1 MVDFEKAIEDVTL
14 GLGTLPEQKPKN
26 LFDILG
32 VRNKETINSKI
43 LGYFLD
49 VNETHGLQSL
59 FFDSLKTIIEEKS
72 YSSTEFLECFN
83 GEFKV
88 INEDTTNFAENETKK
103 RIDISLIGNDKWG
116 IIIENKLYHDVVN
129 PLKAYW
135 EHTQKTCG
143 DSIIGIL
150 LTLFN
155 LNLKDDKQEI
165 EVKGRKVTYLNITHK
180 EWIDEIQK
188 QLNIG
193 DIQNI
198 EGLVYLKEYIK
209 TIQSHYN
216 SKMEASTY
224 NNLALSITK
233 HSEEIYEILNKITQT
248 SKFIEQQINE
258 AFASFGFEKKGSW
271 YTNPEA
277 SYPVYFYVISA
288 SEILKRNE
296 IKFTLE
302 VRKEINKKLRATDKQ
317 NSIASHFDP
326 LIIDRKSIYVG
337 SKSGKNYTHI
347 VIANIKN
354 IFTEGSDF
362 KTVLT
367 EVLNNNYMG
376 ENGLVKQ
383 TEKFIESL
391 NLLQTN

>member
-1 MVDFEKAIEDVTL
+1 MVELELAIEKVAS
-14 GLGTLPEQKPKN
+14 GLSVLPEQKPKN

-59 FFDSLKTIIEEKS
+59 FFDSLKTIIEGKGYADNNTLDS
-72 YSSTEFLECFN
+72 FSGDFQ
-83 GEFKV
+83 V
-88 INEDTTNFAENETKK
+88 ITEDTTAFAESETKK
-103 RIDISLIGNDKWG
+103 RIDISLLGGDNWG
-116 IIIENKLYHDVVN
+116 IIIENKLYHKVAN

-135 EHTQKTCG
+135 EHTQKICG
-143 DSIIGIL
+143 DNIIGVL
-150 LTLFN
+150 LTLFTLN
-155 LNLKDDKQEI
+155 LNDDKHEVT
-165 EVKGRKVTYLNITHK
+165 VKGKKVTYLNITHK

-188 QLNIG
+188 QLNVG

-198 EGLVYLKEYIK
+198 EGLLYLKEYIK

-233 HSEEIYEILNKITQT
+233 HNEEINEILNKIAQT

-258 AFASFGFEKKGSW
+258 VFASFGFEKKGSW

-277 SYPVYFYVISA
+277 SYPVYFYVISP
-288 SEILKRNE
+288 SEILKRNA
-296 IKFTLE
+296 IVFTLE
-302 VRKEINKKLRATDKQ
+302 VRNEINKKLRAGDKQ
-317 NSIASHFDP
+317 NSIVAHFDP
-326 LIIDRKSIYVG
+326 LILDRKNIYVG
-337 SKSGKNYTHI
+337 SQSGKNHTHI

-376 ENGLVKQ
+376 EKGLVKQ

-391 NLLQTN
+391 NLVPRN

>member
-1 MVDFEKAIEDVTL
+1 MIDFEKAIEGVAL
-14 GLGTLPEQKPKN
+14 RLGTLPEQKPKN

-103 RIDISLIGNDKWG
+103 RIDISLMGNDKWG

-143 DSIIGIL
+143 DSIIGVL

-155 LNLKDDKQEI
+155 LDLQDDKLEI
-165 EVKGRKVTYLNITHK
+165 DVKGRKVTYLNITHK
-180 EWIDEIQK
+180 EWVEEIQK

-193 DIQNI
+193 EVQNL
-198 EGLVYLKEYIK
+198 EGLLYLKEYIK

-216 SKMEASTY
+216 SKMEESTY
-224 NNLALSITK
+224 NALAFSITK
-233 HSEEIYEILNKITQT
+233 HRKEIEEIQHKIAQT
-248 SKFIEQQINE
+248 TKFIDQQINE
-258 AFASFGFEKKGSW
+258 AFAIFGYEKKGNW
-271 YTNPEA
+271 YTNIDA
-277 SYPVYFYVISA
+277 IYPVYFYVTNA
-288 SEILKRNE
+288 TEILMQNKLW
-296 IKFTLE
+296 FTLE
-302 VRKEINKKLRATDKQ
+302 VRNEINKKLREN
-317 NSIASHFDP
+317 NSQKAIEPYFQPITAMY
-326 LIIDRKSIYVG
+326 KNVCVG
-337 SKSGKNYTHI
+337 NQSGKNHTHI
-347 VIANIKN
+347 TIATIENAIN
-354 IFTEGSDF
+354 ENNDF
-362 KTVLT
+362 KTVLI
-367 EVLNNNYMG
+367 EILGNCFMG
-376 ENGLVKQ
+376 EKGLVKE
-383 TEKFIESL
+383 TENFIQSH
-391 NLLQTN
+391 NLL

>member
-1 MVDFEKAIEDVTL
+1 MVDFDKAIEVVALRL
-14 GLGTLPEQKPKN
+14 GALPEEKSKN

-59 FFDSLKTIIEEKS
+59 FFDSLKAVIEAKGYADS
-72 YSSTEFLECFN
+72 NTLDLHSGDFQ
-83 GEFKV
+83 V
-88 INEDTTNFAENETKK
+88 ITEDTTAFAESETKK
-103 RIDISLIGNDKWG
+103 RIDISLIGANSWG
-116 IIIENKLYHDVVN
+116 IIIENKLYHKIAN

-135 EHTQKTCG
+135 EHTQKICG
-143 DSIIGIL
+143 DNIIGVL
-150 LTLFN
+150 LTLFP
-155 LNLKDDKQEI
+155 LNLIGDRQEI
-165 EVKGRKVTYLNITHK
+165 IVKEKKVTYLNITHK

-198 EGLVYLKEYIK
+198 EGLLYLKEYIK

-224 NNLALSITK
+224 NNLALSIAK
-233 HSEEIYEILNKITQT
+233 HREEVNQILLKFEET

-258 AFASFGFEKKGSW
+258 VFASFGFEKRGGW

-296 IKFTLE
+296 VVFTLE
-302 VRKEINKKLRATDKQ
+302 VRNEINTKLRASNKQ
-317 NSIASHFDP
+317 NSIASYFNP
-326 LIIDRKSIYVG
+326 LIIDRKIIYVG
-337 SKSGKNYTHI
+337 NQSVKNHTHI
-347 VIANIKN
+347 VIATIKN
-354 IFTEGSDF
+354 VFTEGSDF
-362 KTVLT
+362 KTVFT
-367 EVLNNNYMG
+367 EVLENNYMA
-376 ENGLVKQ
+376 EKGLVKQ

-391 NLLQTN
+391 NLSHIN